1 MPAFDRFKGFGH
13 NDLSAKH
20 CDFEYAS
27 PPDVDGI
34 KLFDKDDQA
43 AKH

>member
-1 MPAFDRFKGFGH
+1 MPAFDRFKSFGH
-13 NDLSAKH
+13 DDLSAKH
-20 CDFEYAS
+20 YFGYAS